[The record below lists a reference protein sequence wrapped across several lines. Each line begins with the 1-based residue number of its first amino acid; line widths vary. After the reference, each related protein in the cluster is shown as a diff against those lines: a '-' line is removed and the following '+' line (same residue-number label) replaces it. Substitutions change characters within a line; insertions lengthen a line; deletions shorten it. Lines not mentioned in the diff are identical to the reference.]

1 VSPVVAAAPNAGQAA
16 FALLPVFGVPS
27 AIGFFATTTILT
39 WGGQPCERDV
49 ILKERAMGNLS
60 AKGMRLS
67 LLTVVIGA
75 VLLGFFKAFFPGIAT
90 AEVIAVIAVAAV
102 VLSLGIHSLWGRRH
116 RERDEGSTKK

>member
-1 VSPVVAAAPNAGQAA
+1 MSPVVAAAPNAGQAA

-39 WGGQPCERDV
+39 WEGQPYERDMR
-49 ILKERAMGNLS
+49 LKERDMGNLS
-60 AKGMRLS
+60 AKGMQLS

-75 VLLGFFKAFFPGIAT
+75 VLLGFFKAVFPGIAT
-90 AEVIAVIAVAAV
+90 AEVIAVIALAAV

-116 RERDEGSTKK
+116 RERDEGSAKK